1 MAHAIGVFREEGVAY
16 LDLGLVP
23 LQVAAEVEP
32 QESRLLRMTMAAIR
46 ERMDF
51 LYNFKGLEFAKSR
64 FQGRIDKTYCCH
76 RSAMPALAMT
86 AMFRLTRII

>member
-1 MAHAIGVFREEGVAY
+1 V
-16 LDLGLVP
+16 
-23 LQVAAEVEP
+23 
-32 QESRLLRMTMAAIR
+32 IR

-64 FQGRIDKTYCCH
+64 FQGRVARTYCCH
-76 RSAMPALAMT
+76 RRALPALAMT

>member
-1 MAHAIGVFREEGVAY
+1 
-16 LDLGLVP
+16 
-23 LQVAAEVEP
+23 
-32 QESRLLRMTMAAIR
+32 MTMAVIR

-64 FQGRIDKTYCCH
+64 FQGRVEKTYCCH
-76 RSAMPALAMT
+76 RNAMPAFAMT

>member
-1 MAHAIGVFREEGVAY
+1 
-16 LDLGLVP
+16 
-23 LQVAAEVEP
+23 
-32 QESRLLRMTMAAIR
+32 MTMAAIR

-51 LYNFKGLEFAKSR
+51 LYNFRGLEFAKSR
-64 FQGRIDKTYCCH
+64 FQGRIEKTYCCH